1 MKQQGFTL
9 IELMIVVAIIAI
21 LAAIAVP
28 MYQNYVLRAHR
39 VDARNM
45 LEEAA
50 QKLQQNYTVYH
61 RYDASSEAE
70 DAEDNA
76 INNDTLKEWG
86 LAVSPAV
93 GTTRYNISFS
103 SISPSDYTLQAVP
116 TGAQTK
122 DKCGTFTLDNRNV
135 KTADG
140 KTARD
145 ALSRSCWS
153 H

>member
-1 MKQQGFTL
+1 MKQKGFTL

-61 RYDASSEAE
+61 RYDASS
-70 DAEDNA
+70 DAGDDA
-76 INNDTLKEWG
+76 INNDTLQEWG

-93 GTTRYNISFS
+93 GNARYTISFAEEPTAS
-103 SISPSDYTLQAVP
+103 SYTLQAVP

-153 H
+153 Q

>member
-1 MKQQGFTL
+1 MKQKGFTL

-50 QKLQQNYTVYH
+50 QKLQQNYTVTHSYKK
-61 RYDASSEAE
+61 E
-70 DAEDNA
+70 DANA
-76 INNDTLKEWG
+76 ANIDDSTLAAWG

-93 GTTRYNISFS
+93 GNARYTISFAAGPEDS
-103 SISPSDYTLQAVP
+103 SYTLQAVP

-153 H
+153 Q